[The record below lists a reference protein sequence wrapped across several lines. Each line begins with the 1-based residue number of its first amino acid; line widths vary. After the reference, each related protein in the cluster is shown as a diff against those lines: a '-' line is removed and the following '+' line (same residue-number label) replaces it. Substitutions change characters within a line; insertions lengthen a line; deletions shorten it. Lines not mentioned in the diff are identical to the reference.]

1 MKNTFMKNTF
11 CNSKVLII
19 LILAAGIFGLTVRAG
34 DVVVNYYY
42 NIDGTS
48 VASLTNASGFPNTQP
63 DSTPPN
69 PIDLG
74 ASTSVFSTVFN
85 EQQCFFNF
93 PIYSMANLTFSCNG
107 TFYGAYAQAWI
118 DVPATGYYKFYVSSI
133 DASELW
139 LSTNAAAANAQ
150 RIAYEPGAAHGWV
163 DDGIRSSV
171 PIYLQK
177 GQQYYV
183 KVLQKAA
190 FGVPISYILAG
201 NSFFEVGWTRADGV
215 TEQPMPL
222 TYFQPF
228 TSSVSGPPQIVTGV
242 AGQSVTELQPA
253 TFQVTVLS
261 PGGSKFQW
269 YSNNVAIT
277 GATNSYYII
286 PHAPYSANGAQFK
299 VVATAPDLTTA
310 NSSATLTVSQDS
322 APPVVKS
329 AGPFGNPNGLKVIYS
344 KLMDMASSTST
355 GNYSLKD
362 AASNTVTITGATL
375 ASDGMTAVLQLG
387 SSLHDG
393 TNYTLTIGNVKD
405 ATSLGNTI
413 SSNPTNMY
421 FTYGGVGLTYTFD
434 DGVLPAGTTM
444 AVGPDAG
451 GNQNNPAA
459 GVTNAGGLGGSGML
473 ILTEPAVGQTYAQ
486 WLLPDLASGL
496 PITNLSLSFNLFI
509 GNGSGGNNTAVANPG
524 GNGMIFHWGPGVLN
538 QYTGSASSWGYGL
551 DVTFRTYNST
561 VNTPGVN
568 ILYGGTAG
576 PGANTPIATNSF
588 SDYYQGAATTF
599 DSNTW
604 VNLSV
609 QVVVQAGQTNAIIN
623 LVCSNS
629 VDGLT
634 NIYSGFTIT
643 NFNMSLVG
651 QPMAFTS
658 ADGAGAHESCFLDNV
673 DFTINGS
680 HIAGSASGLGPV
692 AISLQPS
699 SVTTN
704 ENSYAS
710 FTVVAGGAGPF
721 TYQWMS
727 NGIPI
732 AGANLSG
739 YTTPLTLYSTMNG
752 AVYTVAVSN
761 WFSGTISSGATLTI
775 NQDTTGVSVLSVGS
789 ANGSAV
795 SVAFS
800 SLVDPATAGNAA
812 NYAVTNAAGANV
824 PITSC
829 LVRFGGVGDSVQGY
843 ELYGNAYQNYSAY
856 QKVVKLNLGSSV
868 TNGYKVTVK
877 SAVKSRTGI
886 ALGYNTNLV
895 GQVLGLSDADM
906 GITNDDPRFQG
917 EVFSSGSKQ
926 ATLIASGSN
935 IAGTTTGAST
945 TFTTGD
951 HGHFAYRSR
960 TNNFDMMALLSSET
974 ATDPNAKAGI
984 MVCQV
989 PGDVTS
995 PMLEELVK
1003 PLSGANAYEVIMRT
1017 NEIDPSGYP
1026 GLTASWQ
1033 ASGAALGA
1041 TWPNNWIRV
1050 RRILN
1055 NFYGYSSSDG
1065 INWNLIGLTTQSGF
1079 PKNLY
1084 VGLAATAHNNDG
1096 RVIEADFQNWG
1107 ITTFSNTVITITT
1120 NLNSTYGNN
1129 QGLTQTFTVGVNVSN
1144 APASE
1149 LVYEWQRKGPSDPVF
1164 SDIATA
1170 NDLTNVYT
1178 TPPLSIASDNNSQY
1192 RVIIYVGD
1200 ITAGYCVTST
1210 VATLL
1215 VGSASAPTVTT
1226 ISTVSGLNQI
1236 VIHFNEPVDQSSA
1249 TTIGNYT
1256 LKLLS
1261 GGSAGVTITGVTL
1274 GTNLTTVTLSLSGL
1288 LSQGVHYTVGV
1299 TNVFDIY
1306 GDPTGSATSA
1316 NFTGWIFVTGY
1327 LQYQRWLN
1335 IGSPVGS
1342 CEAVSQLLNY
1352 GNYPA
1357 SPDYSGFVTY
1367 SGIPD
1372 VGSGGV
1378 STPIYGSVIS
1388 GFVIPPTNGWY
1399 QFYCRANDAG
1409 IVVISP
1415 DNTALNCTNQVAG
1428 CDDAAGL
1435 TTSINNTWL
1444 YSITNVVATAPYSP
1458 SGNIVSNL
1466 VYLTGG
1472 QQYNIEM
1479 FQVNGSGSGF
1489 GEFTWMTTNGTV
1501 NGSLVVTNIAGG
1513 TAGGGGAASGAGIPA
1528 AGGPGSS
1535 PVGLGGS
1542 LQSYSITGTNIGVL
1556 INPDLSSIT
1565 YSGPT
1570 NTSAYAGFTATFS
1583 VSASGSISAGGAPGS
1598 VPVSYQWLSNSVP
1611 IAGATSASYTT
1622 PTLTLANNNN
1632 LYGVAMSV
1640 PGLTIT
1646 NSATLSVSLAP
1657 PLVVSAGS
1665 FAGKTIG
1672 IQYNQ
1677 VMDTATVTNTA
1688 NYFISGIG
1696 VTSVQQQ
1703 LGGTAVLLTL
1713 NPALSG
1719 TTFSVTINN
1728 VKGFGGNTIAANT
1741 IATGSIQF
1749 TNLTDADIGVSIN
1762 AGYAFM
1768 VTNGVLRVQASGLGL
1783 DTNTIAS
1790 DGLNYIYEQR
1800 SGDFDVAVHVEL
1812 IGGANARSKAGLL
1825 MRENLLP
1832 GSREYAIVV
1841 DPAATNALD
1850 GSGAGYN
1857 GVEVI
1862 RRITTSAGVVSFP
1875 TTSLNSINSGPNP
1888 PVLRTTGGA
1897 TYDATGATNM
1907 YPLWLRMRR
1916 AGNNVYVYTGADGIN
1931 WYLCARDN
1939 TVPTNWANA
1948 FYLGMMTSA
1957 NNTNYYTSAQFS
1969 KYGNYVA
1976 PAKKQ
1981 VLILSGGDV
1990 GGSGNQ
1996 IGMTAGGSYGS
2007 PSALDTPAGN
2017 PNAPALQ
2024 LTPTVFLYNMFIN
2037 MGYNV
2042 TVVHAATSATED
2054 GVDKTLVIWG
2064 GDCAS
2069 ADTSSNGKWVAL
2081 PTPEISWKYS
2091 SYEKNYWISTSGNRG
2106 NTASKTNIMIVNTNN
2121 PIVQGLY
2128 QTGALVTVVST
2139 SQYFSY
2145 AISNDLANAGNGF
2158 TVVAV
2163 DPASPTHAMLFY
2175 ADVGASLYASSS
2187 GATPASNTF
2196 TNKTPARRV
2205 GLWMGDNSSAP
2216 VGDWSQSTFD
2226 GLRLLTNAINWAVG
2240 NMTNAPTVSAPA
2252 NQTVPVGQV
2261 ASFSVTASGPGPFT
2275 YQWRKISGGT
2285 TNNINGAVYA
2295 DYTTPATVAGDNGAG
2310 FQVVATGLYGS
2321 VTSSVATLTVQVG
2334 SPGFVGSPVF
2344 SNGQLTLTW
2353 TNGST
2358 LLSSTNL
2365 TLPMANWTVVVGAS
2379 SPYTVPA
2386 TNSQMFYRIKQ

>member
-1 MKNTFMKNTF
+1 MKNIFL
-11 CNSKVLII
+11 NSKVLII
-19 LILAAGIFGLTVRAG
+19 LILTAGIFGLTARAG

-48 VASLTNASGFPNTQP
+48 VASLTNAPGFPSTQP
-63 DSTPPN
+63 DSTPPD

-74 ASTSVFSTVFN
+74 ASTNVFSTAFN
-85 EQQCFFNF
+85 EQECFFNF
-93 PIYSMANLTFSCNG
+93 PIYSMANLSFSCNG

-118 DVPATGYYKFYVSSI
+118 DVPATGYYKFFVSSI

-139 LSTNAAAANAQ
+139 LSTDATAANAQ

-171 PIYLQK
+171 PVYLQK

-322 APPVVKS
+322 TPPVVRS
-329 AGPFGNPNGLKVIYS
+329 AGPFGNPNGIKVIYS
-344 KLMDMASSTST
+344 KLMDAASSAST
-355 GNYSLKD
+355 GNYSLED
-362 AASNTVTITGATL
+362 VASNTVTITSATL

-387 SSLHDG
+387 SSLQA
-393 TNYTLTIGNVKD
+393 TTNNYTLTISNVKD

-413 SSNPTNMY
+413 SSNPTNIY
-421 FTYGGVGLTYTFD
+421 FTYGGATVTYTFD
-434 DGVLPAGTTM
+434 DGLLPAGTTM
-444 AVGPDAG
+444 ATGPDAG
-451 GNQNNPAA
+451 GNQINPAA
-459 GVTNAGGLGGSGML
+459 GVTNAGGLGNSGML
-473 ILTEPAVGQTYAQ
+473 ILTEPATGQTYAQ
-486 WLLPDLASGL
+486 WLLPDLASGQA
-496 PITNLSLSFNLFI
+496 ITNLSLSFNAFL
-509 GNGSGGNNTAVANPG
+509 GNGSGGNAPVPNPG
-524 GNGMIFHWGPGVLN
+524 GNGMVFHWGPGLLD
-538 QYTGSASSWGYGL
+538 QYTGGASSWGQGL
-551 DVTFRTYNST
+551 DVTFRTYFSSP
-561 VNTPGVN
+561 NTAGVN
-568 ILYGGTAG
+568 IYYGGTAG

-588 SDYYQGAATTF
+588 LDYYQGAATTF

-604 VNLSV
+604 VNLNV
-609 QVVVQAGQTNAIIN
+609 QVVVQSGQTNAIIN
-623 LVCSNS
+623 LVCSNAW
-629 VDGLT
+629 DGLT

-651 QPMAFTS
+651 QPMAFT
-658 ADGAGAHESCFLDNV
+658 ATDGAGAHEDTFLDNV

-680 HIAGSASGLGPV
+680 HIAASASGLGPV
-692 AISLQPS
+692 AIMMQPS
-699 SVTTN
+699 GVTTN
-704 ENSYAS
+704 ENNYAS
-710 FTVVAGGAGPF
+710 FTVAAGGAGPF

-727 NGIPI
+727 NGVPI
-732 AGANLSG
+732 AGANASS

-752 AVYTVAVSN
+752 TIYTVAVSN
-761 WFSGTISSGATLTI
+761 WFSGTNSSGATLTL
-775 NQDTTGVSVLSVGS
+775 NQDTAGVQVLSVGS
-789 ANGSAV
+789 ANGSAA

-800 SLVDPATAGNAA
+800 SLVDPGTAGNAA
-812 NYAVTNAAGANV
+812 NYAVTNASGANV
-824 PITSC
+824 PITGC
-829 LVRFGGVGDSVQGY
+829 MVRFGGGGDSVQGY
-843 ELYGNAYQNYSAY
+843 ELYGNAYQNYPSY
-856 QKVVKLNLGSSV
+856 QTVVKLNLGSSV

-935 IAGTTTGAST
+935 IAGTTTGSGT

-984 MVCQV
+984 MVCQT

-995 PMLEELVK
+995 PMLEESVK

-1017 NEIDPSGYP
+1017 NETDPSGYP
-1026 GLTASWQ
+1026 GLTGSWQ
-1033 ASGAALGA
+1033 VSGATLGA

-1055 NFYGYSSSDG
+1055 NFYGYASSDG
-1065 INWNLIGLTTQSGF
+1065 INWNLIGSTTQPGF
-1079 PKNLY
+1079 PAQQY

-1149 LVYEWQRKGPSDPVF
+1149 LVYEWQRKGASDPGF

-1170 NDLTNVYT
+1170 NDLTNVYI
-1178 TPPLSIASDNNSQY
+1178 TPPLSTASDNNSQY

-1200 ITAGYCVTST
+1200 ITAGNCVTSS

-1226 ISTVSGLNQI
+1226 ISTVASLHQI
-1236 VIHFNEPVDQSSA
+1236 VINFNEPVDQGSA

-1261 GGSAGVTITGVTL
+1261 GGSAGVTITGAVL
-1274 GTNLTTVTLSLSGL
+1274 STNLTTVTLSLSGL

-1299 TNVFDIY
+1299 TNVLDIY
-1306 GDPTGSATSA
+1306 GDPTGSASSA
-1316 NFTGWIFVTGY
+1316 NFTGWIMVNGY

-1342 CEAVSQLLNY
+1342 CEAVSQLLGY
-1352 GNYPA
+1352 ANYPA
-1357 SPDYSGFVTY
+1357 APDYSGFVTY

-1372 VGSGGV
+1372 VGAGGV
-1378 STPIYGSVIS
+1378 STAIYGAVIS

-1409 IVVISP
+1409 ILVISP

-1428 CDDAAGL
+1428 CDDVGGT

-1444 YSITNVVATAPYSP
+1444 YSITNTVATAPFSP
-1458 SGNIVSNL
+1458 SGNIISNL

-1472 QQYNIEM
+1472 QPYYVEM

-1489 GEFTWMTTNGTV
+1489 GEFTWATTNGAV
-1501 NGSLVVTNIAGG
+1501 NGSLVITTNAGN
-1513 TAGGGGAASGAGIPA
+1513 AVGGGGAASGVGNPA

-1535 PVGLGGS
+1535 PAGTGGAF
-1542 LQSYSITGTNIGVL
+1542 QPYSITGTNIAVL
-1556 INPDLSSIT
+1556 INPDLSAIT
-1565 YSGPT
+1565 YAGPT

-1583 VSASGSISAGGAPGS
+1583 VSASGSISAGSAPAS
-1598 VPVSYQWLSNSVP
+1598 VPVSYQWMKNGTNIVS
-1611 IAGATSASYTT
+1611 ATNASYTT
-1622 PTLTLANNNN
+1622 PTLVLADSNSVF
-1632 LYGVAMSV
+1632 GVAMSV

-1677 VMDTATVTNTA
+1677 VMDPASVTNAT
-1688 NYFISGIG
+1688 NYFISGISVTG
-1696 VTSVQQQ
+1696 VQLQ
-1703 LGGTAVLLTL
+1703 LGGTAVLLSL

-1719 TTFSVTINN
+1719 TNFSVTINN
-1728 VKGFGGNTIAANT
+1728 VKGFGGNPIATNT
-1741 IATGSIQF
+1741 IASGSIQF
-1749 TNLTDADIGVSIN
+1749 TNLTDADIGVSTN

-1768 VTNGVLRVQASGLGL
+1768 VTNRVLRVQASGLGL
-1783 DTNTIAS
+1783 DTNTLAG

-1825 MRENLLP
+1825 MRESLLP

-1841 DPAATNALD
+1841 DPASTNAAD
-1850 GSGAGYN
+1850 GSGVGYN

-1862 RRITTSAGVVSFP
+1862 RRTTTSAGVGSFP
-1875 TTSLNSINSGPNP
+1875 TTTLNSINSGPNP

-1907 YPLWLRMRR
+1907 YPLWLRIRHT
-1916 AGNNVYVYTGADGIN
+1916 GNNVYVYTGADGTN

-1939 TVPTNWANA
+1939 SMPTNWAST
-1948 FYLGMMTSA
+1948 FYLGMMASA

-1969 KYGNYVA
+1969 KYGDYVA

-2054 GVDKTLVIWG
+2054 GIDKTLVMWG
-2064 GDCAS
+2064 GACAS

-2081 PTPEISWKYS
+2081 PVPEISWKYS

-2187 GATPASNTF
+2187 GATPSSNTF
-2196 TNKTPARRV
+2196 TNKTASRRV

-2216 VGDWSQSTFD
+2216 VGDWSQSTTA
-2226 GLRLLTNAINWAVG
+2226 GLVLLTNAINWAVAITT
-2240 NMTNAPTVSAPA
+2240 NNAPTVSAPA
-2252 NQTVPVGQV
+2252 NQTVPVGQT
-2261 ASFSVTASGPGPFT
+2261 ASFSVTAAGPGPYT
-2275 YQWRKISGGT
+2275 YQWQKIAGGT
-2285 TNNINGAVYA
+2285 TNNISGAVYP
-2295 DYTTPATVAGDNGAG
+2295 DYTTPATVPGDNGAG

-2321 VTSSVATLTVQVG
+2321 ITSSVATLTVQVG

-2365 TLPMANWTVVVGAS
+2365 TLPMANWTVVVGAN